1 MCELQWL
8 VLRFNISTAPRT
20 FLTAAALTTT
30 GFTDFT
36 ATDPPGVVGCS
47 DAPGASAA
55 GHKGSRMTI
64 DHRQHGMA

>member
-1 MCELQWL
+1 MAGS
-8 VLRFNISTAPRT
+8 LRLYHLHGYLG

-36 ATDPPGVVGCS
+36 VTDPPGVVGCS

-55 GHKGSRMTI
+55 GGEGSRMI
-64 DHRQHGMA
+64 Y